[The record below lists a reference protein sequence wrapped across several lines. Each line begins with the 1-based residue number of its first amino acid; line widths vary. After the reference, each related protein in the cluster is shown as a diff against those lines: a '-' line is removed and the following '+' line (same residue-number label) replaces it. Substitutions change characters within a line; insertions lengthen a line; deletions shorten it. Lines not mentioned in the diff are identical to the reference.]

1 MAGFHSLYF
10 DVGSPEAKLRTTGP
24 CSNDYIYSGAV
35 VGAYCRRDI
44 YVLFLAGCGGGR
56 GGDDGVEGEGAE
68 VERASAVQW
77 AFQFR
82 YS

>member
-1 MAGFHSLYF
+1 MTIFILVRSL
-10 DVGSPEAKLRTTGP
+10 ART
-24 CSNDYIYSGAV
+24 A
-35 VGAYCRRDI
+35 AAI
-44 YVLFLAGCGGGR
+44 YVLFLVGCGGGG
-56 GGDDGVEGEGAE
+56 GGDDGAEGEGAE